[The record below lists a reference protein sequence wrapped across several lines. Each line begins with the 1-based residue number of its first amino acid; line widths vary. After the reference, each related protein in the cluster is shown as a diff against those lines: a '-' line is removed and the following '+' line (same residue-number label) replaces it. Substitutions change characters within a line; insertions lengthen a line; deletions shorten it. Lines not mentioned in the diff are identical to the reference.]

1 MILLAS
7 TRKDVIARWK
17 KSLPSHSIIFSNKF
31 DSLKERL
38 ARIKPQVILLDYE
51 LPGLDGEKGIAK
63 LVKLNI
69 DSKIIVITPD
79 MSDSKEWAL
88 YKTGIKGCC
97 REDMSTEQ
105 IWRAIEVIQQGE
117 LYIRR
122 TLTHLMLH
130 ELVAVT
136 QERDRIEQS
145 VRNLLENL
153 TRREYEIAMLVGE
166 GESNKRIARQLTITE
181 RTVKAHLTEI
191 FRKLEIPDRVK
202 LALIMKDAT
211 ISPNNAQENIWPRQ
225 STH

>member
-1 MILLAS
+1 LILLAS
-7 TRKDVIARWK
+7 IRKDVIARWE
-17 KSLPSHSIIFSNKF
+17 KSLPSHPNIFSNKF

-51 LPGLDGEKGIAK
+51 LPGLNGEKGISEI
-63 LVKLNI
+63 VKLNI
-69 DSKIIVITPD
+69 ESKVILITPD
-79 MSDSKEWAL
+79 MSDSNEWAL

-97 REDMSTEQ
+97 REDISSEQ

-122 TLTHLMLH
+122 TLTHFMLH
-130 ELVAVT
+130 ELVAIT

-211 ISPNNAQENIWPRQ
+211 ISPNNAHVNIWSRQ